1 MEGNIPQQ
9 EHVTT
14 LEMRRLSQV
23 WFGPGIMYFGKQSSG
38 GGLCDLSDID
48 KCIMERSSLFFFF
61 PEISGSA
68 VLLQPLL
75 QNMEEF
81 GAETGGLEENF

>member
-48 KCIMERSSLFFFF
+48 KCIMERSSLFFFSLRF
-61 PEISGSA
+61 QGQLCYCSHCYRTWKN
-68 VLLQPLL
+68 L
-75 QNMEEF
+75 
-81 GAETGGLEENF
+81 GLRLEA

>member
-23 WFGPGIMYFGKQSSG
+23 WFGPGIMYFGKQGSDG
-38 GGLCDLSDID
+38 RLCDLSDID
-48 KCIMERSSLFFFF
+48 KCIMERSSLFFS
-61 PEISGSA
+61 P
-68 VLLQPLL
+68 
-75 QNMEEF
+75 
-81 GAETGGLEENF
+81 